1 MARRDGLRVTILIA
15 VTALTRL
22 LPHPPNFVPT
32 GALALVSGS
41 VLGGR
46 WLAYGVPLAGMLA
59 ADLVLGL
66 HRQMVLVY
74 GCLAAVV
81 WLGARLGG
89 RRGLVPVTAA
99 AVAGSTLF
107 FVVTNLGVWAFDGLY
122 APDLEGLMAC
132 YVAALPFYGK
142 SLIADLLY
150 SRVLFGLLDWLDRGV
165 SARQAEP
172 LALEST

>member
-1 MARRDGLRVTILIA
+1 V
-15 VTALTRL
+15 VTAITRL

-46 WLAYGVPLAGMLA
+46 WIAYGVPLAAMLA

-66 HRQMVLVY
+66 HGQMLVVY
-74 GCLAAVV
+74 GCLAVVV
-81 WLGARLGG
+81 WLGTRLGG
-89 RRGLVPVTAA
+89 RRGLIPVTAA
-99 AVAGSTLF
+99 SVAGSTLF

-122 APDLEGLMAC
+122 PHSLEGLLAC
-132 YVAALPFYGK
+132 YVAALPFYGN

-150 SRVLFGLLDWLDRGV
+150 SWALFGLLDWLDRGI
-165 SARQAEP
+165 SARRMQPASP
-172 LALEST
+172 